1 MANGTNGVPT
11 SAVDQ
16 KIVDEL
22 HCYLRHNMQLWV
34 AWFTFFV
41 TINYV
46 GLGWFAS
53 EIFKGGHTDPDT
65 RPLHYVA
72 AVFVI
77 QCILGIWASLIWR
90 RQLNRISSDISTIYS
105 ALRRDAGLP
114 EFSGKA
120 YGYAILLGA
129 AALVTIIFA
138 WCFLAL
144 RP

>member
-1 MANGTNGVPT
+1 MANGTDGLRT

-53 EIFKGGHTDPDT
+53 EIFKGGNPNL

-72 AVFVI
+72 PVFV
-77 QCILGIWASLIWR
+77 
-90 RQLNRISSDISTIYS
+90 T
-105 ALRRDAGLP
+105 
-114 EFSGKA
+114 
-120 YGYAILLGA
+120 
-129 AALVTIIFA
+129 
-138 WCFLAL
+138 
-144 RP
+144 